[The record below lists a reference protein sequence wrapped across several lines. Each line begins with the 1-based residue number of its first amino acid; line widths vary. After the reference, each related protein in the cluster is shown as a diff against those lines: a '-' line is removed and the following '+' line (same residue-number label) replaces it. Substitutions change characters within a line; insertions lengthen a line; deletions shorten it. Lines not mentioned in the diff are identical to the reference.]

1 MMDSAADDLMIAS
14 IGRSP
19 RNDPAGGPD
28 PPGSDQADFHGLPLD
43 HATKPASTE
52 AQLRQYKDINL
63 LLTFDSSPFDRSETR
78 PIALHTATLPDMN
91 PDQTSGSAAA
101 EPSRGAPPDAFPRD
115 PADIP
120 DTPRD
125 SAAPASLQPPAE
137 ASVDL
142 RHAHAQGSCRA
153 PPGHASCYAAMP
165 GAAPS
170 SDPQPST
177 APPVSSVGDVCAILG
192 SATRST
198 RAEASVDLRHSH
210 AQGSC
215 RAPPGY
221 ASGYAAMPG
230 TAPSSDPQPATA
242 LPNSAQA
249 ALRSLPES
257 ATLSHPSQ
265 TSPRAEIS
273 VEAKPLSVSFS
284 DSGSD
289 GSAYAEAPS
298 RATADTRPS
307 LLFPA
312 VTPAARSLPAS
323 IWAADRTLVPNRRP
337 PDTPTVAKLMH
348 ELEVVRGERDQSKRE
363 RDQLEEEIQ
372 IVEVERDEAQFEL
385 GTAQQE
391 YKSLLAQNV
400 RLQAENEHL
409 ENLTTQLESRLAL
422 TSTDPVALALTS
434 TDSVALALT
443 STDSAAPRPAAG
455 RPGRPNADVDHP
467 GRPRSDS
474 KPAPGA
480 APTPAAHAKPALDD
494 SSDASSGASSDS
506 EPELE
511 LLSVE
516 SKYMSSSVQD
526 REHVKAVS
534 EATGVDPAGI
544 VALRRFLY
552 TAEKIDRRTKNTE
565 ISPKGAMLAG
575 QNAAEG
581 LAIPEGLYSEN
592 ARTRGM
598 AYKNLFRGDLAG
610 LLDSKLSV
618 GAPWLDVLRSLRTR
632 FLAADHQLL
641 AQHTLVAMR
650 DVQLHN
656 AELLHAEA
664 FLFKLDG
671 VFYSATKGLSDF
683 DQITSRSPT
692 MNAASLLASIVD
704 AYLQQQ
710 DDPKLTRKN
719 VLHDKNHRRELFKKA
734 RTCLLNDERDAERG
748 EYIHEEFNK
757 LWGTLNIQCDRY
769 PTKTRLAALD
779 LQRFGENQLKD
790 AEERFER
797 ERADKRDLP
806 PDLVRRADRTVAT
819 APWPNSRADS
829 DAGSDLHSE
838 DGSCHGSHRPHRPKG
853 QGAQKRRNERWS
865 AGHQQPSRHHTEP
878 YRYD

>member
-1 MMDSAADDLMIAS
+1 MTHDTRYS
-14 IGRSP
+14 IHDP
-19 RNDPAGGPD
+19 RYTI
-28 PPGSDQADFHGLPLD
+28 H
-43 HATKPASTE
+43 
-52 AQLRQYKDINL
+52 
-63 LLTFDSSPFDRSETR
+63 ETR
-78 PIALHTATLPDMN
+78 DTPDTSHETR
-91 PDQTSGSAAA
+91 DTRDTSHEARDTRHQT
-101 EPSRGAPPDAFPRD
+101 RD
-115 PADIP
+115 TIP
-120 DTPRD
+120 DGQYTI
-125 SAAPASLQPPAE
+125 
-137 ASVDL
+137 
-142 RHAHAQGSCRA
+142 RH
-153 PPGHASCYAAMP
+153 
-165 GAAPS
+165 
-170 SDPQPST
+170 
-177 APPVSSVGDVCAILG
+177 
-192 SATRST
+192 
-198 RAEASVDLRHSH
+198 
-210 AQGSC
+210 
-215 RAPPGY
+215 
-221 ASGYAAMPG
+221 
-230 TAPSSDPQPATA
+230 
-242 LPNSAQA
+242 
-249 ALRSLPES
+249 
-257 ATLSHPSQ
+257 
-265 TSPRAEIS
+265 
-273 VEAKPLSVSFS
+273 EAKPLSVTFS
-284 DSGSD
+284 DSGSE
-289 GSAYAEAPS
+289 GSADAKATSRDTSAES
-298 RATADTRPS
+298 RPS

-312 VTPAARSLPAS
+312 VTPPAS
-323 IWAADRTLVPNRRP
+323 LLPVSDGTAEHTLVPDPRP
-337 PDTPTVAKLMH
+337 RGTSRVAKLMH
-348 ELEVVRGERDQSKRE
+348 ELEVARGERDQSKRE

-409 ENLTTQLESRLAL
+409 ENLTTRLESR
-422 TSTDPVALALTS
+422 LALTS

-443 STDSAAPRPAAG
+443 STDSVAPRPAAG

-552 TAEKIDRRTKNTE
+552 TAEKIDRRTKNE
-565 ISPKGAMLAG
+565 NIAPKGAMLAG

-581 LAIPEGLYSEN
+581 LAIPEGLYSED
-592 ARTRGM
+592 AHTRGM

-632 FLAADHQLL
+632 FQAADHQLL

-656 AELLHAEA
+656 APLLHAEA

-704 AYLQQQ
+704 AYLQQL
-710 DDPKLTRKN
+710 DNPKLTRKN

-865 AGHQQPSRHHTEP
+865 AGHQQPSRHATES

>member
-1 MMDSAADDLMIAS
+1 MQTVLRLYYIMMDPAADDLLTAS

-19 RNDPAGGPD
+19 RNDPD
-28 PPGSDQADFHGLPLD
+28 PPGPHQADFHGLPLD
-43 HATKPASTE
+43 NATKPASTE

-101 EPSRGAPPDAFPRD
+101 EPSREAPPDAFPRD

-120 DTPRD
+120 DTTRD

-177 APPVSSVGDVCAILG
+177 APPIMSQADIFAVLG
-192 SATRST
+192 SAKRRTP
-198 RAEASVDLRHSH
+198 AEAPIDLTRPLDL
-210 AQGSC
+210 GSC

-265 TSPRAEIS
+265 TPPRAEIS

-348 ELEVVRGERDQSKRE
+348 ELEVARGERDQSKRE

-372 IVEVERDEAQFEL
+372 IVEAKRDEERDEAEFEL
-385 GTAQQE
+385 GTVQQE
-391 YKSLLAQNV
+391 LTRVMGKYEALLAEFDQ
-400 RLQAENEHL
+400 LKL
-409 ENLTTQLESRLAL
+409 QLESRLAL

-443 STDSAAPRPAAG
+443 STDSAAPRPAA
-455 RPGRPNADVDHP
+455 
-467 GRPRSDS
+467 
-474 KPAPGA
+474 
-480 APTPAAHAKPALDD
+480 
-494 SSDASSGASSDS
+494 ASS
-506 EPELE
+506 
-511 LLSVE
+511 
-516 SKYMSSSVQD
+516 Q
-526 REHVKAVS
+526 R
-534 EATGVDPAGI
+534 I
-544 VALRRFLY
+544 C
-552 TAEKIDRRTKNTE
+552 
-565 ISPKGAMLAG
+565 
-575 QNAAEG
+575 
-581 LAIPEGLYSEN
+581 
-592 ARTRGM
+592 
-598 AYKNLFRGDLAG
+598 AG
-610 LLDSKLSV
+610 LCGHHSRN
-618 GAPWLDVLRSLRTR
+618 PYRT
-632 FLAADHQLL
+632 
-641 AQHTLVAMR
+641 
-650 DVQLHN
+650 
-656 AELLHAEA
+656 
-664 FLFKLDG
+664 G
-671 VFYSATKGLSDF
+671 PGPG
-683 DQITSRSPT
+683 SPT
-692 MNAASLLASIVD
+692 APRRCPV
-704 AYLQQQ
+704 
-710 DDPKLTRKN
+710 LTRKRPPRQPAT
-719 VLHDKNHRRELFKKA
+719 RRVAEGGASRKLSFK
-734 RTCLLNDERDAERG
+734 
-748 EYIHEEFNK
+748 
-757 LWGTLNIQCDRY
+757 
-769 PTKTRLAALD
+769 
-779 LQRFGENQLKD
+779 
-790 AEERFER
+790 
-797 ERADKRDLP
+797 
-806 PDLVRRADRTVAT
+806 
-819 APWPNSRADS
+819 
-829 DAGSDLHSE
+829 
-838 DGSCHGSHRPHRPKG
+838 
-853 QGAQKRRNERWS
+853 
-865 AGHQQPSRHHTEP
+865 HT
-878 YRYD
+878 